1 MRITKVYTKTGDKG
15 QTSLVGGVR
24 ISKSD
29 IRLESYGTVD
39 ELNAHIGL
47 LCTEVSDDTILSFLY
62 RIQSNLFVVGTHLAT
77 DQSQTPLYASAILD
91 VKEIEVVEKEIDSIL
106 IELPESTGFVLP
118 GGGKAGALC
127 HVCRTICR
135 RAERRVISLSE
146 QAIVGEEIMR
156 YLNRLSDYFYVLSKK
171 LNIID
176 KIEEKTWYKP
186 CK

>member
-91 VKEIEVVEKEIDSIL
+91 VK
-106 IELPESTGFVLP
+106 
-118 GGGKAGALC
+118 
-127 HVCRTICR
+127 
-135 RAERRVISLSE
+135 
-146 QAIVGEEIMR
+146 
-156 YLNRLSDYFYVLSKK
+156 
-171 LNIID
+171 
-176 KIEEKTWYKP
+176 
-186 CK
+186 